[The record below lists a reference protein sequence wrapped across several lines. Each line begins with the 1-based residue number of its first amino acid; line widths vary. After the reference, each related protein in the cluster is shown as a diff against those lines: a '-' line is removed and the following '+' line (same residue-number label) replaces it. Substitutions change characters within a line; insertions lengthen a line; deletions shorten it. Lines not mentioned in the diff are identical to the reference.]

1 MATKHKQGRVVAAS
15 DHGICEL
22 LKAIRAG
29 KQAKFK
35 PAKVLGAWA
44 AAHGIADRKDRKSFV
59 KEALAVF
66 ETEVVVRGLT
76 ESGRSQPLFSP
87 MYTLFEP
94 RRRTD
99 ED

>member
-1 MATKHKQGRVVAAS
+1 MASKRVQSQVVAAS
-15 DHGICEL
+15 DHCVCEL
-22 LKAIRAG
+22 LKAIGIG
-29 KQAKFK
+29 KQTKFK
-35 PAKVLGAWA
+35 PAKVLEVWA
-44 AAHGIADRKDRKSFV
+44 AAHGIADKRDRKSFI

-94 RRRTD
+94 SRRAD